1 MNPQTGA
8 ILAMSGFHHDLATGE
23 VTPNP
28 LAPILNSEV
37 PGSVVK
43 GVILTA
49 GYETGVIKG
58 NDVLTDE
65 AILLAVV
72 IQKLLGGMLLAEQP
86 CN

>member
-1 MNPQTGA
+1 MNPQTVA

-43 GVILTA
+43 AGTLTA
-49 GYETGVIKG
+49 GY
-58 NDVLTDE
+58 
-65 AILLAVV
+65 
-72 IQKLLGGMLLAEQP
+72 
-86 CN
+86 